1 MSSFSDERKTS
12 RKQIASDMWSLMENR
27 GNRIRNM
34 DKMREADLKELTQTA
49 RDLINKFPFIRC
61 TFIEIQQHQTQQI
74 DIYFQES
81 WTPCGR

>member
-61 TFIEIQQHQTQQI
+61 TYHSNTAAPNTT
-74 DIYFQES
+74 D
-81 WTPCGR
+81 

>member
-61 TFIEIQQHQTQQI
+61 T
-74 DIYFQES
+74 
-81 WTPCGR
+81 

>member
-61 TFIEIQQHQTQQI
+61 TKHFHSNTAAPNKT
-74 DIYFQES
+74 D
-81 WTPCGR
+81 